1 MSKSNVYS
9 ALIEEKISRSK
20 NLFINSSQELKQT
33 TVIMAG
39 SNVVTSLNL
48 SCESLDD
55 EVDFNE
61 DIKNQFIE
69 WHKIALHIFFSK
81 FLILGLKRRKP
92 IWKPYEILWNFL
104 QILSLKILSHLLILN
119 LKIEPCSVGQQSW
132 PHRNYR
138 RFDSQ

>member
-20 NLFINSSQELKQT
+20 NLFINSSQELEQT

-55 EVDFNE
+55 EVEFND
-61 DIKNQFIE
+61 DIKINLLNGIN
-69 WHKIALHIFFSK
+69 LHCIYSFLN
-81 FLILGLKRRKP
+81 FLILGLKRRKL

-119 LKIEPCSVGQQSW
+119 LRIEPCSVGQQSW

>member
-20 NLFINSSQELKQT
+20 NLFINSSQELEQT

-55 EVDFNE
+55 EVEFNE
-61 DIKNQFIE
+61 DMKNQFIE
-69 WHKIALHIFFSK
+69 WHKIALHIFFTK
-81 FLILGLKRRKP
+81 FSNLRIKTKKAYMKAIWDFMKFSPNLEPEDLEPFINFKFENRTVLRRPTK
-92 IWKPYEILWNFL
+92 LT
-104 QILSLKILSHLLILN
+104 S
-119 LKIEPCSVGQQSW
+119 
-132 PHRNYR
+132 
-138 RFDSQ
+138 